1 MSAEV
6 TVLRTTVKITT
17 NNRGR
22 FRFTDVPAGQ
32 YLLIVKRLGYRP
44 TSSVIDVPGGDTV
57 RLSYSLE
64 RAAQGLAAVN
74 ITEKKQSVRM
84 LEFDQR
90 RREGNGEFFTSEQL
104 EKRAALSVADILRYA
119 RTMTITPDNSHN
131 GNLIALSKR
140 EGGGLNSV
148 AGGAAYCPM
157 QVVVD
162 NVQMPSGFPMDL
174 LPPPKMIAGIEVY
187 AGAASAPMQFG
198 GNDRR
203 CGMILVWTKD
213 GR

>member
-1 MSAEV
+1 
-6 TVLRTTVKITT
+6 
-17 NNRGR
+17 
-22 FRFTDVPAGQ
+22 
-32 YLLIVKRLGYRP
+32 
-44 TSSVIDVPGGDTV
+44 
-57 RLSYSLE
+57 
-64 RAAQGLAAVN
+64 
-74 ITEKKQSVRM
+74 
-84 LEFDQR
+84 
-90 RREGNGEFFTSEQL
+90 
-104 EKRAALSVADILRYA
+104 
-119 RTMTITPDNSHN
+119 MTITPDASHN
-131 GNLIALSKR
+131 GDLIALSKR
-140 EGGGLNSV
+140 EGGGLNPN

-187 AGAASAPMQFG
+187 SGAASAPMQFG